1 MRLVG
6 KTPNKALKTDAIDSA
21 PVAHG
26 FAILCTTGAPL
37 LRRLAWRVCRAWHLT
52 SEVQVLVPGI
62 RRAEG

>member
-37 LRRLAWRVCRAWHLT
+37 LRRLAWRYARL
-52 SEVQVLVPGI
+52 
-62 RRAEG
+62 RRSLSLRFRKLRE

>member
-1 MRLVG
+1 MREIMRLVG

-37 LRRLAWRVCRAWHLT
+37 LRRLAWRYVSLGDGFTFENLLRGC
-52 SEVQVLVPGI
+52 
-62 RRAEG
+62 

>member
-37 LRRLAWRVCRAWHLT
+37 LRRLAWRWASYFT
-52 SEVQVLVPGI
+52 QEVTHG
-62 RRAEG
+62 

>member
-37 LRRLAWRVCRAWHLT
+37 LRRLAWRYVRLLSNLSKETNEHY
-52 SEVQVLVPGI
+52 
-62 RRAEG
+62 

>member
-37 LRRLAWRVCRAWHLT
+37 LRRLAWRWAT
-52 SEVQVLVPGI
+52 YEIASEMI
-62 RRAEG
+62 HEAH